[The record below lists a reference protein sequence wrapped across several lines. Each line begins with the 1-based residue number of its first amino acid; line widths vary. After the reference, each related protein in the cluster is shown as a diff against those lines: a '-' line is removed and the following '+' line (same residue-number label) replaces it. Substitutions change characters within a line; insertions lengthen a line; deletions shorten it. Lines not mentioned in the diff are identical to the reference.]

1 MIKIYFI
8 IFLFLFI
15 NAINTYAKDILQ
27 INDNVIITNHIKKEI
42 ELISYTGHVKNEL
55 IEINA
60 ENNKFFVLIPLYY
73 NKVVIDENKFD
84 PSLLELKIDNKK
96 YSRVIDDDFFEELEI
111 KRFPYIKINFGE
123 HTGFVMFQIDGE
135 GSFSDIELIYKD
147 KILIIN
153 NYLNHFNY

>member
-8 IFLFLFI
+8 ILFLSI

-111 KRFPYIKINFGE
+111 KDFRI
-123 HTGFVMFQIDGE
+123 
-135 GSFSDIELIYKD
+135 
-147 KILIIN
+147 
-153 NYLNHFNY
+153 